1 MTARLRTALI
11 ALVALIVA
19 ALLATAA
26 AQPYGRGDGIGIMVV
41 SQTAN

>member
-1 MTARLRTALI
+1 MTAKLKTALI

-26 AQPYGRGDGIGIMVV
+26 AQPYGRGAGIGMMVV
-41 SQTAN
+41 SQPAN